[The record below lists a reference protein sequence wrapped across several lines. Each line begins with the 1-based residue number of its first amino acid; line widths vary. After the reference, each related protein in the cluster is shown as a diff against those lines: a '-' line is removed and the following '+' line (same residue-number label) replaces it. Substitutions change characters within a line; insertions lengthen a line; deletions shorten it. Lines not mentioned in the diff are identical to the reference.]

1 MVELKID
8 KEFESLI
15 PALSATEFNQLR
27 DNILEVRE
35 VLDPIKTW
43 QGIIIDG
50 HNRWKIIQENP
61 DIPYKTYEMIFNDRD
76 EAKTWIINNQLG
88 RRNLSG
94 EQQSNLRG
102 KRVELEKKKV
112 GAPKGNTNAEK
123 QCSQNV
129 HIDSESKRTIERLA
143 DEYGVSPKTIERDAK
158 FSKGIDALAE
168 VSEEAAEK
176 VLKGGS
182 GVTKTEIM
190 GVPKMEV
197 EERKEFAERV
207 MNPPQKKT
215 KRKGNPSSLVPG
227 GFTKEELAERKKI
240 SNIIDSMYD
249 TETESTFSVD
259 DLISEIML
267 NGKTYVAQLGNEFV
281 EHEELIIAENIER
294 LEKAVDTIIGKI
306 EKIKEKY
313 L

>member
-112 GAPKGNTNAEK
+112 GEHDGNQYTVECPQNDDIPKK
-123 QCSQNV
+123 
-129 HIDSESKRTIERLA
+129 SKRTVERLA
-143 DEYGVSPKTIERDAK
+143 DEYGVSKATIERDAK